1 VSDDD
6 TADLVVETVKLI
18 SRKWHPI
25 IIQRLLESG
34 PLGFNEVQE
43 RVEGVSA
50 KVLTDSL
57 DDLVEHDLVE
67 RRVVSET
74 PLRVQYELTDHGRD
88 LQEVMVAL
96 AEWGERNL
104 EEEPDPLVLVVDND
118 PRIVSMHAGWLEEAY
133 RVERAYS
140 GEEAIRKLTEEVDV
154 VLLDRHMPGISG
166 DEVLARI
173 DDMGMDVRVV
183 MLTAVEPDFDI
194 VEMPFDAYVEKPGA
208 KEELHSV
215 IQEVLARE
223 EESERAQRLLALR
236 AKEALLRA
244 EKTGEELARSE
255 EYARLQAERQR
266 LEADVDA
273 DEEIDA
279 QAIECMLTDGT

>member
-1 VSDDD
+1 MSDDD

-34 PLGFNEVQE
+34 PLGFNEIQE
-43 RVEGVSA
+43 SVEGVSA

-57 DDLVEHDLVE
+57 EDLVEHDLVD
-67 RRVVSET
+67 RTVVSES
-74 PLRVQYELTDHGRD
+74 PLRVRYELTGHGRD

-118 PRIVSMHAGWLEEAY
+118 PRIVSMHAGWLEERY

-140 GEEAIRKLTEEVDV
+140 GEEAIRKLDDDVDV

-166 DEVLARI
+166 DEVLERL
-173 DDMGMDVRVV
+173 DEMGVDVRAV

-194 VEMPFDAYVEKPGA
+194 VEMPFDAYVQKPGV
-208 KEELHSV
+208 KEELLAV
-215 IQEVLARE
+215 VEEVLGRE

-236 AKEALLRA
+236 AKAALLRA
-244 EKTGEELARSE
+244 EKTDEELAESE
-255 EYARLQAERQR
+255 EYARLG
-266 LEADVDA
+266 
-273 DEEIDA
+273 EEIGRIESAMEDPEA
-279 QAIECMLTDGT
+279 IDEGAIECMLTDGS

>member
-1 VSDDD
+1 MSNDD

-25 IIQRLLESG
+25 IIQRLLEAG
-34 PLGFNEVQE
+34 PLGFNEIQE
-43 RVEGVSA
+43 SVEGVSA

-88 LQEVMVAL
+88 LQGVMVAL

-104 EEEPDPLVLVVDND
+104 EEEPDPLVLVVDDD
-118 PRIVSMHAGWLEEAY
+118 PRMVSMHAGWLEEDY

-140 GEEAIRKLTEEVDV
+140 GEEAIRKLDGEVDV

-166 DEVLARI
+166 DEVLERV
-173 DDMGMDVRVV
+173 DEMGVDVRVV

-194 VEMPFDAYVEKPGA
+194 VDMPFDAYVEKPGA
-208 KEELHSV
+208 REELVAV
-215 IQEVLARE
+215 IEEVIERE
-223 EESERAQRLLALR
+223 AESERAQRLLSLR

-244 EKTGEELARSE
+244 EKTGEELADSE
-255 EYARLQAERQR
+255 EYARLQAERR
-266 LEADVDA
+266 RIEADVDEE
-273 DEEIDA
+273 EEIDA
-279 QAIECMLTDGT
+279 ETIECMLTDGT

>member
-1 VSDDD
+1 MSDDD

-43 RVEGVSA
+43 SVEGVSA

-57 DDLVEHDLVE
+57 EDLVDHDLVE

-118 PRIVSMHAGWLEEAY
+118 PRIVSMHAGWLEDAY

-140 GEEAIRKLTEEVDV
+140 GEEAIRKLTEDVDV

-166 DEVLARI
+166 DEVLERI
-173 DDMGMDVRVV
+173 DDTGVDVRVV

-194 VEMPFDAYVEKPGA
+194 VDMPFDAYVEKPGVR
-208 KEELHSV
+208 EELLSV
-215 IQEVLARE
+215 VEEVLERE
-223 EESERAQRLLALR
+223 EASERAQRLLSLR

-244 EKTGEELARSE
+244 EKTSEELAESE
-255 EYARLQAERQR
+255 EYARLQEERR
-266 LEADVDA
+266 RIESAVDGE
-273 DEEIDA
+273 EEIDA
-279 QAIECMLTDGT
+279 ETIECMLTDGT

>member
-1 VSDDD
+1 MSTDD

-25 IIQRLLESG
+25 IIQRLLEEG
-34 PLGFNEVQE
+34 PLGFNEIQE
-43 RVEGVSA
+43 TVEGVSA

-57 DDLVEHDLVE
+57 EDLVDHDLVE

-118 PRIVSMHAGWLEEAY
+118 PRIVSMHAGWLADQY

-140 GEEAIRKLTEEVDV
+140 GEEAIRKLTEDVDV

-166 DEVLARI
+166 DEVLERI
-173 DDMGMDVRVV
+173 GEMGVDVRVV

-194 VEMPFDAYVEKPGA
+194 VDMPFDAYVEKPGVR
-208 KEELHSV
+208 ED
-215 IQEVLARE
+215 VLAVVEEVRGRE
-223 EESERAQRLLALR
+223 EETDRAQRLLSLR
-236 AKEALLRA
+236 AKAALLRA
-244 EKTGEELARSE
+244 EKTDEELAESE
-255 EYARLQAERQR
+255 EYTRLEEDIRR
-266 LEADVDA
+266 LEASVDDA
-273 DEEIDA
+273 DEIDTE
-279 QAIECMLTDGT
+279 AIECMITDGS